1 MRSSARRAIA
11 VTVLVA
17 LALGAGASESEADVV
32 TGERTELALIAVDRV
47 SSTATPEETE
57 QVWRQANASLQGDR
71 DLYICLE
78 SARVR
83 RGARGSV
90 SATLVFDR
98 AREPR
103 VTVAVRGA
111 IPASARRCIQT
122 ATAAVWL
129 RAAPAGR
136 VTLRARFEIVTFPV
150 RNHRPDDRP
159 DMPF

>member
-1 MRSSARRAIA
+1 MPSSAPRAI
-11 VTVLVA
+11 TA
-17 LALGAGASESEADVV
+17 LAAIALCAWTSHGAADVV
-32 TGERTELALIAVDRV
+32 TGERTELALLSVDRV

-71 DLYICLE
+71 DLSICLE

-83 RGARGSV
+83 PGARGSV

-103 VTVAVRGA
+103 VTVAARGA
-111 IPASARRCIQT
+111 IPASTRRCIQT
-122 ATAAVWL
+122 AAAAVWL